1 MAWGLVANL
10 ILQHLYGCQ
19 SNNNNNNNNN
29 NCVLTTRVDYYNTT
43 CFRVTDS
50 VFHSGDTNPAHVIQC
65 CPDTRI
71 EGERQIG
78 KPANMGP
85 FSPLKKFSSCVQG
98 GVNQP
103 AQDPNI
109 QATDNH
115 VPHSPSHSRMG
126 YPSYLMMI
134 IQNAYSEF
142 GCKMQN

>member
-1 MAWGLVANL
+1 MVHFRWGLVANL

-85 FSPLKKFSSCVQG
+85 FSPLARWSKSTSTGSQY
-98 GVNQP
+98 
-103 AQDPNI
+103 
-109 QATDNH
+109 
-115 VPHSPSHSRMG
+115 PSHLQPCPTLPLPLSHG
-126 YPSYLMMI
+126 ISKLSDDDYTEC
-134 IQNAYSEF
+134 IQ
-142 GCKMQN
+142 